1 MDKHTE
7 KTAAATTACEP
18 TATTTV
24 TPDQIADW
32 KRKYGEVYVAS
43 SEGRT
48 AYLRRPDRK
57 IISAAAVLGGSDNL
71 KQKEIL
77 IRNCWLGGDE
87 EMLAEDKYFLG
98 LSTQIDALIEVA
110 QVELKKA

>member
-1 MDKHTE
+1 MEKNTE
-7 KTAAATTACEP
+7 KTASATVAAEKNLSA
-18 TATTTV
+18 TV
-24 TPDQIADW
+24 TPEQIADW
-32 KRKYGEVYVAS
+32 KRKYGEVYVATA
-43 SEGRT
+43 EGRT

-98 LSTQIDALIEVA
+98 LSTRIDALIEVA

>member
-1 MDKHTE
+1 MDQKP
-7 KTAAATTACEP
+7 TTAI
-18 TATTTV
+18 AV
-24 TPDQIADW
+24 TPEQIADW
-32 KRKYGEVYVAS
+32 KRKYGEVYIAT

-57 IISAAAVLGGSDNL
+57 IISAAAVLGGADNL
-71 KQKEIL
+71 KQKEVL

-87 EMLAEDKYFLG
+87 EMLTEDKYFLG